1 MKQVLK
7 INQQELK
14 KAIEIY
20 DRKVATEMAIDAE
33 FTRLVKDYDYS
44 LKSLLENPLD
54 YFYTAIEVVYSEQNT
69 LKLSGLKLVE
79 LMQIDI
85 SELIRL
91 ADGYEG
97 LRQITKPKKDDFTD
111 YAENEDEIKR
121 LAFSLEYILLITRFE
136 KQFGRVFPREALLAF
151 SPQCVYFNH
160 YLNTYEPNTNFVKDL
175 RVR

>member
-1 MKQVLK
+1 MRQVLK

-14 KAIEIY
+14 KALEIY

-33 FTRLVKDYDYS
+33 FTRLIKDYDYS
-44 LKSLLENPLD
+44 LKSLLENPRE
-54 YFYTAIEVVYSEQNT
+54 YFYASLEVVYKKQNT
-69 LKLSGLKLVE
+69 LSLKGDKLAE
-79 LMQIDI
+79 LMQIDTN
-85 SELIRL
+85 ELLRL

-97 LRQITKPKKDDFTD
+97 LKHITKPNEDDYTD
-111 YAENEDEIKR
+111 YAEEPDEIRR
-121 LAFSLEYILLITRFE
+121 LEFSKQYILLINRFE
-136 KQFGRVFPREALLAF
+136 KQFGRVFPREAMLAF

>member
-1 MKQVLK
+1 MRQVLK

-14 KAIEIY
+14 KALEIY

-97 LRQITKPKKDDFTD
+97 LKHITKPKKDDFTD

-121 LAFSLEYILLITRFE
+121 LEYSKEYILLINRFE
-136 KQFGRVFPREALLAF
+136 KDFGRVFPREAMLSH

-160 YLNTYEPNTNFVKDL
+160 YLNTYEPNTNFIKDL

>member
-1 MKQVLK
+1 MRQVLK

-14 KAIEIY
+14 KALEAF

-44 LKSLLENPLD
+44 LKSLLENPRD

-69 LKLSGLKLVE
+69 LRLSGLKLVE
-79 LMQIDI
+79 LMQIDT
-85 SELIRL
+85 SELLRL

-97 LRQITKPKKDDFTD
+97 LKHISKPKKDDYTD
-111 YAENEDEIKR
+111 YAESPDEIKR
-121 LAFSLEYILLITRFE
+121 LEYSKEYILLITRFE
-136 KQFGRVFPREALLAF
+136 KDFGRVFPREAMLSH

>member
-14 KAIEIY
+14 KALEIY
-20 DRKVATEMAIDAE
+20 DRKIATEMAIDAE
-33 FTRLVKDYDYS
+33 FTRLLKDYDYS
-44 LKSLLENPLD
+44 LKSLLEDPRE

-79 LMQIDI
+79 LMQIDN

-111 YAENEDEIKR
+111 YAESPDEIKR
-121 LAFSLEYILLITRFE
+121 LEYSKEYILLINRFE
-136 KQFGRVFPREALLAF
+136 KEFGRVFPREAMLSH